1 MEVFMRAGLAGL
13 FVFLLSV
20 QSADAPQDVL
30 NRSIQARGGDK
41 QLAQVKAVQLR
52 VSGKVYRGNVPL
64 PFVANILSQLPDQY
78 KHVMDYQREARA
90 GKGRNRAG
98 LRCRTLSH
106 ENPSSRCARRGL
118 QILSI
123 G

>member
-78 KHVMDYQREARA
+78 KHVMDYQREGESLTQIQVYS
-90 GKGRNRAG
+90 GKDVW
-98 LRCRTLSH
+98 LKV
-106 ENPSSRCARRGL
+106 RGEFEVL
-118 QILSI
+118 DAQLTDA
-123 G
+123 